1 MRSQVSW
8 QPAGA
13 PDRVQLHMGRALYD
27 GRREVPVPTPP
38 EGFALVQ
45 AGAAQASELA
55 EVLGGN
61 GELGEWDS
69 ERARRL
75 FDDESAD
82 AAVDACFLIVI
93 GDQAVAT
100 AQLDA
105 HRRGH
110 YTGLA
115 ELGWVA
121 VLPEA
126 RGRRLGSLVSQ
137 AVLEEAE
144 TLGHRQ
150 VFLRTDDRRAPAIVS
165 YLRLGFR
172 PWLVEPNASGRWHAA
187 LGELDPVSRALGE
200 KGLKDPWVPAGPE
213 WERIDWEAVAGSDR
227 TAPTERGTGGPHT
240 GS

>member
-1 MRSQVSW
+1 MRSQASW

-27 GRREVPVPTPP
+27 GRREVPVPRLP

-55 EVLGGN
+55 KVLGGN

-82 AAVDACFLIVI
+82 AEVDACFLIVI

-100 AQLDA
+100 AQLDV
-105 HRRGH
+105 HRRGR

-150 VFLRTDDRRAPAIVS
+150 VFLRTDDRRAPADRE
-165 YLRLGFR
+165 L
-172 PWLVEPNASGRWHAA
+172 PAAWLSALAGRAGRRRGA
-187 LGELDPVSRALGE
+187 GTL
-200 KGLKDPWVPAGPE
+200 PWVSWIPSPRPSARRGSKTRGSRPGPS
-213 WERIDWEAVAGSDR
+213 GS
-227 TAPTERGTGGPHT
+227 ASIGKL
-240 GS
+240 